1 MVANKFGNLDKD
13 RLGKEVADKPLG
25 AFGSD
30 AGVSAMIGGVGNKYP
45 HNRVIPGGNSDKS
58 QNRGSKV
65 STPAGDSVPG
75 YVEGGFRNRA
85 MEHKRG

>member
-25 AFGSD
+25 GPGTEP
-30 AGVSAMIGGVGNKYP
+30 GVSAMIGGVANKFP
-45 HNRVIPGGNSDKS
+45 NNRVIPGGNSDKG
-58 QNRGSKV
+58 QDRGSKTA
-65 STPAGDSVPG
+65 TPSGDSIPG

>member
-13 RLGKEVADKPLG
+13 RLGKEVADKPLAG
-25 AFGSD
+25 AGSE
-30 AGVSAMIGGVGNKYP
+30 GRVSAMVGGVANKFP
-45 HNRVIPGGNSDKS
+45 NNRIIPGGNSEKD

-65 STPAGDSVPG
+65 PTPSGDSIPAH
-75 YVEGGFRNRA
+75 VEGGFRNRA